1 MATGQGAGAQPYTS
15 MSNNGPSVMIMNPV
29 FSLDAD
35 TDSTFWNPQPHKAK
49 SLHKARSLH
58 STAHP
63 TRTDY
68 LTVRAQPN
76 KAKPSHSAR
85 STPQGQITSQGQ
97 ITTHDQITPQGQI
110 TPQCRS
116 PHKARSLH
124 STAHPTRTDHLTV
137 HAQPHKAKSS
147 HSVRSTPPVQ
157 ITSQCA
163 HLTRPDHLTVCSPH
177 KAWARLEFYVMTTRQ
192 CYYVMLNWTDTRFT
206 CLKIYHVCQCPLLSY
221 TYIWRA

>member
-35 TDSTFWNPQPHKAK
+35 TDSTFWNPQPHKAN

-63 TRTDY
+63 TRTDH
-68 LTVRAQPN
+68 LTVRAQPH
-76 KAKPSHSAR
+76 KAKPSHSAH

-97 ITTHDQITPQGQI
+97 ITTYDQITPQGQI

-147 HSVRSTPPVQ
+147 HSVRSTPQSKSPHSVLTSQGQ
-157 ITSQCA
+157 ITLQCA
-163 HLTRPDHLTVCSPH
+163 HPTRPGPGWNFTLWQLGNVT
-177 KAWARLEFYVMTTRQ
+177 
-192 CYYVMLNWTDTRFT
+192 ML
-206 CLKIYHVCQCPLLSY
+206 C
-221 TYIWRA
+221 